1 MFLRLPSLTFRI
13 SFLPVFLILSATL
26 SLPLVTSAYCPVPE
40 IRANGEF
47 FKSDAVFIGT
57 VLSIRETPDTDKDVG
72 GWFYRLNIEE
82 LFRGPNLKVITV
94 YTENS
99 SARFP
104 LEKGRKY
111 LLFAFKQ
118 NGRLEIFGCGNSA
131 LSSEASDALNRLRNL
146 RAGKQ
151 PSEIEGWVVAETAG
165 IDLSG
170 VIVTVKN
177 QSKSY
182 TAVTDKD
189 GWFHFPA
196 PPGRYRLDLSSKEYY
211 LNADDLSW
219 YKPGGFVLHPGECA
233 SLQVVSDRHLNK

>member
-1 MFLRLPSLTFRI
+1 MFLRLPS
-13 SFLPVFLILSATL
+13 SFSRFSSPLVFLIVTASLSHPPV
-26 SLPLVTSAYCPVPE
+26 SSAYCPVPE

-57 VLSIRETPDTDKDVG
+57 VLSIRETPDTDNNVG
-72 GWFYRLNIEE
+72 GWFYRMRTEE
-82 LFRGPNLKVITV
+82 MFRGPVSKVTTV

-111 LLFAFKQ
+111 LLFAYKR
-118 NGRLEIFGCGNSA
+118 NSRLEIFGCGNSA
-131 LSSEASDALNRLRNL
+131 LLLEASDALTRLKNL

-151 PSEIEGWVVAETAG
+151 PSEIEGWVVAETGG
-165 IDLSG
+165 IDVSG
-170 VIVTVKN
+170 VLVTVKS

-182 TAVTDKD
+182 TAVTDKA

-196 PPGRYRLDLSSKEYY
+196 PPGRYKLDFSSKEYY
-211 LNADDLSW
+211 PNGADDFW
-219 YKPGGFVLHPGECA
+219 YKPEGFVLHAGECA
-233 SLQVVSDRHLNK
+233 SLQTVSIRHLNK

>member
-1 MFLRLPSLTFRI
+1 VLLRLPSPSSRI
-13 SFLPVFLILSATL
+13 SFLPAFLILAVAL
-26 SLPLVTSAYCPVPE
+26 SHPLVTSAYCPVPE

-47 FKSDAVFIGT
+47 FKSDAVFTGT
-57 VLSIRETPDTDKDVG
+57 VLSIRETPDTDKDIG
-72 GWFYRLNIEE
+72 GWFYRMNVEE
-82 LFRGPNLKVITV
+82 MFRGPASKIITV

-104 LEKGRKY
+104 LEKGRTY

-131 LSSEASDALNRLRNL
+131 LLSEASDALTRLRNL
-146 RAGKQ
+146 RVGKQ
-151 PSEIEGWVVAETAG
+151 PSEIEGWFVADTAG

-177 QSKSY
+177 QSRSY

-219 YKPGGFVLHPGECA
+219 YKPEGFVLHAGECA
-233 SLQVVSDRHLNK
+233 SLQAVSVRHLSK

>member
-1 MFLRLPSLTFRI
+1 VFLRLPLPSSRI
-13 SFLPVFLILSATL
+13 SVLRAFLILAATL
-26 SLPLVTSAYCPVPE
+26 SHPPFGSAYCPVPA

-57 VLSIRETPDTDKDVG
+57 VLSIRETPDSDKDVG
-72 GWFYRLNIEE
+72 GWFYRLRIEE
-82 LFRGPNLKVITV
+82 PFRGPSPKVITV

-111 LLFAFKQ
+111 LLFAYKQ
-118 NGRLEIFGCGNSA
+118 NGRLEIYGYGNSA
-131 LSSEASDALNRLRNL
+131 LLSEASDALTRLNNL

-151 PSEIEGWVVAETAG
+151 PSEIEGWIAAETGG
-165 IDLSG
+165 IDVSG
-170 VIVTVKN
+170 VVVTVKS

-189 GWFHFPA
+189 GWFHFAA
-196 PPGRYRLDLSSKEYY
+196 PPGRYKLDLSSKEYY
-211 LNADDLSW
+211 LNGGDDFW
-219 YKPGGFVLHPGECA
+219 YKPEGFVLHAGECA
-233 SLQVVSDRHLNK
+233 ALQAVSVRHLSK

>member
-1 MFLRLPSLTFRI
+1 MFLRLPSLSNRTP
-13 SFLPVFLILSATL
+13 FLPVFLIFAATF
-26 SLPLVTSAYCPVPE
+26 SHPPVSRAYCPVPE

-57 VLSIRETPDTDKDVG
+57 VLSIRETPDTDNNVG
-72 GWFYRLNIEE
+72 GWFYRMKVEE
-82 LFRGPNLKVITV
+82 MFRGPVTIVITV

-111 LLFAFKQ
+111 LLFAYKQ
-118 NGRLEIFGCGNSA
+118 NSRLEIFGCGNSA
-131 LSSEASDALNRLRNL
+131 LLSEAADALTRLKNL
-146 RAGKQ
+146 RAGEQ
-151 PSEIEGWVVAETAG
+151 PSEIEGWVVAETGG
-165 IDLSG
+165 IDVSG
-170 VIVTVKN
+170 VLVTVKR

-196 PPGRYRLDLSSKEYY
+196 PPGRYKLDLSSKEYY
-211 LNADDLSW
+211 LNGGDDFW
-219 YKPGGFVLHPGECA
+219 YKPEGFVLHAGECA
-233 SLQVVSDRHLNK
+233 SLQAVSIRHLNK

>member
-1 MFLRLPSLTFRI
+1 MFPRLPSPSSRI
-13 SFLPVFLILSATL
+13 SFLHVFLFVAAAFSN
-26 SLPLVTSAYCPVPE
+26 PPVTSAYCLVPE

-57 VLSIRETPDTDKDVG
+57 VLSIRETQDTDKDVG
-72 GWFYRLNIEE
+72 GWFYRLSVEE
-82 LFRGPNLKVITV
+82 LFRGPALKVITV

-111 LLFAFKQ
+111 LLFAYKQ
-118 NGRLEIFGCGNSA
+118 SGRLEIYGCGNSA
-131 LSSEASDALNRLRNL
+131 LLSEASDALTRLRNL

-151 PSEIEGWVVAETAG
+151 PSEIEGWIVAETGG
-165 IDLSG
+165 IDVSG
-170 VIVTVKN
+170 VVVTVKS

-189 GWFHFPA
+189 GWFHFTAA
-196 PPGRYRLDLSSKEYY
+196 PGKYKLDLSSKEYY
-211 LNADDLSW
+211 LNAGDLFW
-219 YKPGGFVLHPGECA
+219 YKPEGFVLHPGECA
-233 SLQVVSDRHLNK
+233 SLQAVSVRHLSK

>member
-1 MFLRLPSLTFRI
+1 
-13 SFLPVFLILSATL
+13 
-26 SLPLVTSAYCPVPE
+26 VPE

>member
-196 PPGRYRLDLSSKEYY
+196 PPGRYSLDLSSKEYY

-219 YKPGGFVLHPGECA
+219 YKPEGFVLHPGECA